1 MPGGPTAL
9 AYSRAR
15 ACCACSRCGI
25 GGLLFVCVCFLAFC
39 LSCRLSYL
47 SFSNASS
54 LVRQLD
60 VTEILGLDIQRL
72 PDNILL

>member
-1 MPGGPTAL
+1 MVLGSFRCLGEGGGGPTAL

-25 GGLLFVCVCFLAFC
+25 GGLLFVAFC

-47 SFSNASS
+47 S
-54 LVRQLD
+54 
-60 VTEILGLDIQRL
+60 
-72 PDNILL
+72 